1 MTEVLS
7 AESIIANLS
16 GQIDFEWVA
25 VQDDSDLPS
34 HTINSSQHA
43 TLVGHLNLVH
53 KNLIQ
58 VIGATECE
66 YLQGLE
72 ESFRKNMLDEI
83 FSANP
88 AAIIMADGIPV
99 PDMLITYANNYQT
112 PLLSCK
118 TDSNEVVDLARR
130 LKGIGN
136 RVCDVVAGRTTHH
149 TQCFAVLSLFFFF
162 FQRFALP
169 TAPLSS
175 TKSCIILPPMTLICN
190 GSNCT
195 THGPVTSFTVS

>member
-72 ESFRKNMLDEI
+72 ESFRNNMLDEI
-83 FSANP
+83 FSAHP

-99 PDMLITYANNYQT
+99 PDMLISYANNYQT

-118 TDSNEVVDLARR
+118 TDSIPPSRPRLANRSWRWPRMSRACGNLRR
-130 LKGIGN
+130 PRRRTRSGF
-136 RVCDVVAGRTTHH
+136 CDW
-149 TQCFAVLSLFFFF
+149 C
-162 FQRFALP
+162 
-169 TAPLSS
+169 
-175 TKSCIILPPMTLICN
+175 
-190 GSNCT
+190 
-195 THGPVTSFTVS
+195 